1 MDKNKIDDDF
11 LGESIDEIFNNKFE
25 DKSNSSG
32 DDVGTFIIEDEENQH
47 NKKADIKPDEE
58 LIIVEDDNNKDDEI
72 SLIED
77 EEDIYV
83 LEEKGVEVI
92 NIDDNNKKIELEDKS
107 DDLSS
112 FEMDEDFELLENK
125 FTSEKEVS
133 EPEKKDSGFVLDLT
147 ESKLE
152 EKKKDTDP
160 LDLDNEF
167 VNLKPPVGTKIEET
181 DFDDFVLENH
191 NQNDNENLESQLNE
205 NTPPPIPSIEKD
217 GNEFLLDPAFDTNI
231 GLENEN
237 SSFIA
242 NENANNSFSLE
253 NVEDENDNDVTDG
266 RFFNEK
272 GKPVNDNEIL
282 KDKQFENPKPKQPL
296 DRSRDDHG
304 FDMNIEKKNPLL
316 EKKKLLIAVS
326 VIIIVI
332 ATALFFIIP
341 GFSGNSN
348 ISKKKVVNN
357 SLKDI
362 KVKTKTISPKKAKE
376 IADREKINKLFKLI
390 KKNIEDNKLIE
401 AKEYCKQALNIART
415 EVLVSYERDINE
427 RIAKKKKAEIA
438 DAKMKKDKKSY
449 ERAVAYNSVNAFK
462 DYIKQNPDGEF
473 FTKAKAMIVKL
484 EKRDYENRLNQIV
497 EKVKV
502 LRKTRL
508 RSDLRKVNKA
518 EINLILNKN
527 INSSNFEVQTIDGDR
542 VLIDYSTG
550 LMWTVAKYSMKLD
563 KAKFWS
569 VRHYAGYY
577 NWRFPTSEEVYSLK
591 GISPSYLQKSSL
603 NGFVVWTGD
612 GDKDSSRNWV
622 LSLVDGKFSTSSAFI
637 AQNLLSV
644 RTIK

>member
-25 DKSNSSG
+25 DKSNSSD
-32 DDVGTFIIEDEENQH
+32 DDVGTFIIEDEESQPEE
-47 NKKADIKPDEE
+47 KTDIKKDEG
-58 LIIVEDDNNKDDEI
+58 LIIVEDDRVKEDEI
-72 SLIED
+72 NLIED
-77 EEDIYV
+77 EDDIYV

-92 NIDDNNKKIELEDKS
+92 NIDDNNQEKELENKA

-133 EPEKKDSGFVLDLT
+133 EPEKKDNGFVLDLT
-147 ESKLE
+147 DTGSE
-152 EKKKDTDP
+152 ENKKEDDP

-167 VNLKPPVGTKIEET
+167 VNMQPPAGTKTEEN

-191 NQNDNENLESQLNE
+191 NQNDNENLETPLNK

-237 SSFIA
+237 SSFA
-242 NENANNSFSLE
+242 TNENANNSFSLE
-253 NVEDENDNDVTDG
+253 NAEDENGNDVTDG

-282 KDKQFENPKPKQPL
+282 KDKQTENSKPKQPL
-296 DRSRDDHG
+296 DRSREDHG
-304 FDMNIEKKNPLL
+304 FDMNIEKKNPLQD
-316 EKKKLLIAVS
+316 KKNLLIAGA
-326 VIIIVI
+326 VIIIVV

-341 GFSGNSN
+341 GFLGNSN
-348 ISKKKVVNN
+348 TSKKKVVNK
-357 SLKDI
+357 SLEDTKI
-362 KVKTKTISPKKAKE
+362 KKKVISPKKAKE

-390 KKNIEDNKLIE
+390 KKNIEEGKLQE
-401 AKEYCKQALNIART
+401 AKEYCRQALNIERT

-427 RIAKKKKAEIA
+427 RIAKKKKKEIA

-449 ERAVAYNSVNAFK
+449 ERAVAYDSVNAFK

-473 FTKAKAMIVKL
+473 FSKAKSMIIKL
-484 EKRDYENRLNQIV
+484 EKRDYKNRLNQII

-508 RSDLRKVNKA
+508 RSGLTKINKA
-518 EINLILNKN
+518 GINLILNKN
-527 INSSNFEVQTIDGDR
+527 INNNFEIQTIEGDR

-563 KAKFWS
+563 KAKFWT

-577 NWRFPTSEEVYSLK
+577 NWRFPTSEEVYSIK

-612 GDKDSSRNWV
+612 GDKDSSQNWV
-622 LSLVDGKFSTSSAFI
+622 LSLIDGKFSTSSAFMTR
-637 AQNLLSV
+637 NLLSV